1 MADRGS
7 SCLRLQQFVTL
18 RNGFERYACGMGEDG
33 NILIID
39 DDESLVEMLVAFLER
54 EGWKVDYALDG
65 RRGLDLATGRTPEA
79 VVLDVMLPGMGG
91 FDVLRALRTK
101 SSVPVIMLTAR
112 GDETDRIVGLELGA
126 DDYLPKPFNPR
137 ELAARLRAILRRVAP
152 DDAMTL
158 AQNDL
163 QMDRQSRRVTLDQK
177 AINLTGAEF
186 AILERLMLAS
196 GEVVSKDDLCRHALG
211 RELLPYDRSV
221 DTHIS
226 RLRGKLG
233 EYSASEHRIE
243 SIRGR
248 GYVLIDAD

>member
-1 MADRGS
+1 MSGP
-7 SCLRLQQFVTL
+7 
-18 RNGFERYACGMGEDG
+18 G

-39 DDESLVEMLVAFLER
+39 DDESLVEMLVAFLQR
-54 EGWKVDYALDG
+54 EGWTVDHALDG
-65 RRGLDLATGRTPEA
+65 RKGLERATRRPPDA

-91 FDVLRALRTK
+91 FDVLRALRVK
-101 SSVPVIMLTAR
+101 SSVPIIMLTAR

-137 ELAARLRAILRRVAP
+137 ELAARLRAILRRAAP
-152 DDAMTL
+152 DDAAILT
-158 AQNDL
+158 QNGL
-163 QMDRQSRRVTLDQK
+163 RMDRQSRRVTLDEET
-177 AINLTGAEF
+177 INLTGAEF
-186 AILERLMLAS
+186 AILERLLLAN

-233 EYSASEHRIE
+233 ECSAGQPRIQ

-248 GYVLIDAD
+248 GYVLIDDN

>member
-1 MADRGS
+1 MSEKGK
-7 SCLRLQQFVTL
+7 
-18 RNGFERYACGMGEDG
+18 
-33 NILIID
+33 ILIID
-39 DDESLVEMLVAFLER
+39 DDESLVEMLAAFLQR
-54 EGWKVDYALDG
+54 EGWLVDHALDG
-65 RRGLDLATGRTPEA
+65 RSGLDRATSRAPDA
-79 VVLDVMLPGMGG
+79 VVLDVMLPEMGG

-152 DDAMTL
+152 DDAQTL
-158 AQNDL
+158 TQNTL
-163 QMDRQSRRVTLDQK
+163 HMDRQSRRVTLEKQV
-177 AINLTGAEF
+177 INLTGAEF

-211 RELLPYDRSV
+211 RDLLPYDRSV

-233 EYSASEHRIE
+233 ESSSGQPRIQ

-248 GYVLIDAD
+248 GYILIDAD

>member
-1 MADRGS
+1 MS
-7 SCLRLQQFVTL
+7 
-18 RNGFERYACGMGEDG
+18 EKG

-39 DDESLVEMLVAFLER
+39 DDESLGDMLAEFLSA
-54 EGWKVDYALDG
+54 EGWVVRVANDG
-65 RRGLDLATGRTPEA
+65 PSGLKQATQGRPDA

-91 FDVLRALRTK
+91 FDVLRALRLK
-101 SSVPVIMLTAR
+101 SMVPVIMLTAR

-137 ELAARLRAILRRVAP
+137 ELAARLRAILRRAAP
-152 DDAMTL
+152 EEVQTL
-158 AQNDL
+158 TQNGL
-163 QMDRQSRRVTLDQK
+163 RMDRQARRVTLDDQ
-177 AINLTGAEF
+177 AISLTGAEF
-186 AILERLMLAS
+186 AILERLLMAG

-233 EYSASEHRIE
+233 NVSPGVPRIQ
-243 SIRGR
+243 SVRGR
-248 GYVLIDAD
+248 GYVLIDAA

>member
-1 MADRGS
+1 MNE
-7 SCLRLQQFVTL
+7 
-18 RNGFERYACGMGEDG
+18 NGT
-33 NILIID
+33 ILIVD
-39 DDESLVEMLVAFLER
+39 DDESLGSMLADFLSA
-54 EGWKVDYALDG
+54 EGWNIA
-65 RRGLDLATGRTPEA
+65 LATDGHSGLEQATQDAPDA

-91 FDVLRALRTK
+91 FDVLRALRQK
-101 SSVPVIMLTAR
+101 SMVPVIMLTAR

-152 DDAMTL
+152 DDAAVL
-158 AQNDL
+158 NQDGLN
-163 QMDRQSRRVTLDQK
+163 MDRQSRRVTLDEQV
-177 AINLTGAEF
+177 ISLTGAEF
-186 AILERLMLAS
+186 SILERLLLAQ
-196 GEVVSKDDLCRHALG
+196 GEVVSKDELCRHALG

-233 EYSASEHRIE
+233 DARSGEPRIQ

-248 GYVLIDAD
+248 GYILIDTS